1 MLDSRSVSS
10 SLYSSRKETLTV
22 ESALLA
28 AMVSKIC
35 LMERGMT
42 PASADRSL
50 PSALFRGPPSIVY
63 VLPVPVW
70 PYAKMVQLK
79 PSMTSSTMGTMACL

>member
-1 MLDSRSVSS
+1 MR
-10 SLYSSRKETLTV
+10 
-22 ESALLA
+22 
-28 AMVSKIC
+28 

-42 PASADRSL
+42 PAAADRLL
-50 PSALFRGPPSIVY
+50 PSVLLRGPPSIVY

-79 PSMTSSTMGTMACL
+79 PSMTSSTMGPIDVLNNRSWEESTPYT